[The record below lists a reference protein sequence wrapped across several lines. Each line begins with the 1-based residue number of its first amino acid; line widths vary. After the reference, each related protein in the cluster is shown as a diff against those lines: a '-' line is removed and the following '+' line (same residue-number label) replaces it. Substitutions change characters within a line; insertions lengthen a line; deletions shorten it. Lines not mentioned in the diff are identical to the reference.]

1 MYLLK
6 SIHTIY
12 YFFKE
17 IVRRYFLLT
26 DCIYWNLCIYYSVHP
41 QPSDKKDLIFLKLHW
56 SIIKIIIKSIFVDY
70 SHSICSK
77 VRMCVFNIFATKVY
91 WNDPLGWVF
100 SCKFASYFQNIFSQ
114 EHLWVAPSI
123 SLPIFGLID

>member
-12 YFFKE
+12 YLFKE
-17 IVRRYFLLT
+17 IVRKYFLLT
-26 DCIYWNLCIYYSVHP
+26 ECVYWNLCIYYSVYP

-70 SHSICSK
+70 SHSICRK
-77 VRMCVFNIFATKVY
+77 VRMCDVNIFATHVY
-91 WNDPLGWVF
+91 WNDTLAWVI